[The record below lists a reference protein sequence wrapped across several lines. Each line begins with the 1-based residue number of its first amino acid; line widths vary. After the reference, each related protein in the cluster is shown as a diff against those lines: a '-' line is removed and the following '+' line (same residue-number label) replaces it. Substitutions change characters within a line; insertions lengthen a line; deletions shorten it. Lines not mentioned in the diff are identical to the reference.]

1 MTQTLSVRMD
11 KEVKEEFSKWC
22 KEVGM
27 NASVAVNMFAKN
39 VLRERKLPF
48 EISDEQD
55 PFYSEKNMAF
65 LEEAVK
71 GLEEG
76 RVVVKTM
83 AELKAMENE

>member
-11 KEVKEEFSKWC
+11 KQVKEEFSKWC

-48 EISDEQD
+48 DISDEKD
-55 PFYSEKNMAF
+55 PFYGEKNMAF
-65 LEEAVK
+65 LEEAVAALNAGK
-71 GLEEG
+71 GVEH
-76 RVVVKTM
+76 
-83 AELKAMENE
+83 ELIEVE